1 MNNTDFWSI
10 NKLCMKNNT
19 RLECKYWH
27 FLESILQCISTFCG
41 ISVFPVCLSMSKH
54 ISGLGETLSTLW
66 ACVGLLPAVGPF
78 MLHAGGVVS
87 KGSCAGLALVRFLA
101 CVNPEVCAQSGLL
114 GKGLAADGTL
124 VRPDAG
130 VGSHVIVQV
139 GVSSVG
145 LPAHRTLVFGGF
157 KLDGR

>member
-1 MNNTDFWSI
+1 M
-10 NKLCMKNNT
+10 
-19 RLECKYWH
+19 
-27 FLESILQCISTFCG
+27 
-41 ISVFPVCLSMSKH
+41 CLPMSEH

-66 ACVGLLPAVGPF
+66 ACVWLLPAVGPL
-78 MLHAGGVVS
+78 MLHAGGVVR
-87 KGSCAGLALVRFLA
+87 KCTGAGPALVRFLA

-114 GKGLAADGTL
+114 GKGLAADGTF

-145 LPAHRTLVFGGF
+145 LPAHRTLVFGVL

>member
-1 MNNTDFWSI
+1 M
-10 NKLCMKNNT
+10 
-19 RLECKYWH
+19 
-27 FLESILQCISTFCG
+27 
-41 ISVFPVCLSMSKH
+41 ISVFPVCLSMPKH

-66 ACVGLLPAVGPF
+66 ALVGLPPAVGSLV
-78 MLHAGGVVS
+78 LHAGGVFG
-87 KGSCAGLALVRFLA
+87 KCMGAGPALVRFLA

-130 VGSHVIVQV
+130 VGGHVIVQV

-145 LPAHRTLVFGGF
+145 LPAHRTLVFGWF
-157 KLDGR
+157 KLDGIDTMTADDTILASKMSQGFKQLSMMDS

>member
-1 MNNTDFWSI
+1 
-10 NKLCMKNNT
+10 
-19 RLECKYWH
+19 
-27 FLESILQCISTFCG
+27 
-41 ISVFPVCLSMSKH
+41 MSEH

-66 ACVGLLPAVGPF
+66 ACVGLLPAVGSF
-78 MLHAGGVVS
+78 MLHAGEVVRKCTS
-87 KGSCAGLALVRFLA
+87 AGPALARFLT

-114 GKGLAADGTL
+114 GKGLAADGTF

-139 GVSSVG
+139 GVSSIG

-157 KLDGR
+157 KLDSRRHNDSRQHVLGL